1 VSPRARSRSAGSSCS
16 PIRERSV
23 WLDVTPAAALPAPP
37 AAGREIFGER
47 LELAVRYG
55 ERLAGDGVV
64 RGLIGPAEVPR
75 LWDRHLLNCA
85 VITDLV
91 SHGARVV
98 DVGSGAGLPG
108 LVMACRRAD
117 LHVDLVESLAR
128 RVTFLTETVT
138 ELGFDDIVRVVH
150 GRAEDAA
157 VRRQVGNA
165 QWVTARAV
173 APLDRLVRWCM
184 PLLRPGGRLLA
195 LKGAQ
200 AEAEVAALGRTRG
213 FGVSIVRCGGQVL
226 DTPVT
231 VVVVQRD

>member
-1 VSPRARSRSAGSSCS
+1 MTAA
-16 PIRERSV
+16 
-23 WLDVTPAAALPAPP
+23 AAALPAPP
-37 AAGREIFGER
+37 AAGREIFGAR
-47 LELAVRYG
+47 LGLAVRYG

-75 LWDRHLLNCA
+75 LWERHLLNCA

-91 SHGARVV
+91 PDAARVV

-108 LVMACRRAD
+108 LAMACRRAD
-117 LHVDLVESLAR
+117 LRIDLVESLAR
-128 RVTFLTETVT
+128 RVAFLTETVT
-138 ELGFDDIVRVVH
+138 ALGLDEAARVVH

-157 VRRQVGNA
+157 VRGLVGNA

-195 LKGAQ
+195 MKGVQ

-213 FGVSIVRCGGQVL
+213 FRVSIVLCGGDVL

-231 VVVVQRD
+231 VVVAQRD